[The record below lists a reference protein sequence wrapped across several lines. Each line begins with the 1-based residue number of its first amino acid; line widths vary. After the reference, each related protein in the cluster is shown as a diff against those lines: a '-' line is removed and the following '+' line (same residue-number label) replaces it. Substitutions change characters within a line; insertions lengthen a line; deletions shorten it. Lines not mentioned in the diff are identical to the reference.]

1 MALKG
6 KYKKTVLSRFLRTL
20 KWTLVAI
27 FTKIGVKKCLG
38 GWWVKVMVY
47 KWSSLNEYSKNA
59 IKNNCV
65 AWKRGY
71 VVAAMLSLAQ
81 LWSMPAI
88 GISSVKLLWLKYFAY
103 SSLAKTY
110 QEAKVCK
117 KHTDYKKHN
126 DYKIPIPM
134 LGNLN
139 EKKLGK
145 FFFLPKFKVS
155 SHIKSLWVILF
166 GDAVLSSPAL
176 IFYSTPAL
184 SETVMAYWVLSR

>member
-1 MALKG
+1 M
-6 KYKKTVLSRFLRTL
+6 
-20 KWTLVAI
+20 
-27 FTKIGVKKCLG
+27 
-38 GWWVKVMVY
+38 
-47 KWSSLNEYSKNA
+47 
-59 IKNNCV
+59 
-65 AWKRGY
+65 
-71 VVAAMLSLAQ
+71 
-81 LWSMPAI
+81 
-88 GISSVKLLWLKYFAY
+88 
-103 SSLAKTY
+103 AKTY

-166 GDAVLSSPAL
+166 GDAVLSSVVGLGGESGDIVPADVQFPSL
-176 IFYSTPAL
+176 TFLVCGA
-184 SETVMAYWVLSR
+184 R